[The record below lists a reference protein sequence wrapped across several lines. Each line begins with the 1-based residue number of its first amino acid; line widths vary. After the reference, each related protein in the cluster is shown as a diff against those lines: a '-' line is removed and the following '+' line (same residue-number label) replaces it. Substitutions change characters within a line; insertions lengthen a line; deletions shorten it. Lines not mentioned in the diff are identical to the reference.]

1 MKAYHLMLILA
12 FLSACGL
19 PTGPEDPSVVLISV
33 EETSPFTSIAGQWKL
48 VEIQRTEYSHPD
60 TTVGTRKAIL
70 TPDMQPSSLMK
81 LNHGVIDLNGDVIF
95 YCDSI
100 FNSWNNGET
109 TASHASRVEFS
120 INQNIDSTFSVET
133 GFYYTSYR
141 LQNGPWIDKPA
152 VEEKY
157 TYTQPWRI
165 EDDLLMIPIEHSYVY
180 MTGDCYEPPY
190 AIRYDVGVFEKV
202 DTAE

>member
-1 MKAYHLMLILA
+1 MKISYLGSLLIL
-12 FLSACGL
+12 LSACGL
-19 PTGPEDPSVVLISV
+19 PAGPETPSDEPISV
-33 EETSPFTSIAGQWKL
+33 REASPFASIAGHWKL
-48 VEIQRTEYSHPD
+48 VEIQRADYSYPD
-60 TTVGTRKAIL
+60 TTVGAWEAIL

-100 FNSWNNGET
+100 FHFWNNGQT
-109 TASHASRVEFS
+109 TASHSSRVEFS
-120 INQNIDSTFSVET
+120 VNQNIDSTFSVET
-133 GFYYTSYR
+133 GFYYASYR
-141 LQNGPWIDKPA
+141 LQNGSWIDKPA

-190 AIRYDVGVFEKV
+190 AIRYDVGVFEKI
-202 DTAE
+202 AGE

>member
-19 PTGPEDPSVVLISV
+19 PTGPEVLSDESISA
-33 EETSPFTSIAGQWKL
+33 EETSPFTSIAGQWQL
-48 VEIQRTEYSHPD
+48 VEIRRTNYSHPD
-60 TTVGTRKAIL
+60 TTVGTWESIL
-70 TPDMQPSSLMK
+70 TPDMQASSLMK
-81 LNHGVIDLNGDVIF
+81 LNNGVIDLNGDVIF

-100 FNSWNNGET
+100 FHLRNNGQT
-109 TASHASRVEFS
+109 TASHTSWLEFS

-133 GFYYTSYR
+133 GFYYASYR

-165 EDDLLMIPIEHSYVY
+165 EGDLLMIPIEHSYVY

-202 DTAE
+202 AVE